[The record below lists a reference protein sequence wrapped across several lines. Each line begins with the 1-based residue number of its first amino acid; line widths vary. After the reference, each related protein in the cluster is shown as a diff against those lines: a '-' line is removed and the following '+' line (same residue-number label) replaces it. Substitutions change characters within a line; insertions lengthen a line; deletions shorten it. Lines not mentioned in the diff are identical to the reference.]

1 MERTVAVMDQNNG
14 IFIIF
19 AFVVA
24 LIISYAA
31 TPLAQKL
38 SFKIGA
44 IDVPKDNRRMHKE
57 PKALLGGLAIF
68 YGFLVSVLCFG
79 DFFLPS
85 GRLNMNLMGILA
97 GGVIVVVLGMFDDIK
112 PRPAL
117 LKFAIQLIAAAIP
130 VMLGV
135 RVFAITN
142 PFTNSLVALPTWL
155 SVAGSILW
163 IAGVTNA
170 VNLIDGL
177 DGLAAGVSSIAA
189 VALLSIL
196 LIEHSHSITL
206 LVMAAALAGAC
217 FGFLPYNFN
226 PAKLFMGDTGA
237 TFLGFVLACI
247 SIQGPFKTYV
257 AFTVPLLVLG
267 LPIFDTLFAIVRR
280 LLKGQPIMA
289 PDRGHLHHKLID
301 RGFSHKTTVIILYG
315 LSAILAISAIV
326 MLLTDVTRA
335 LVLIISVVLFGL
347 FAFTMMNHAGGENG
361 GKKSKDE
368 KNLLEPQTAQPEQS
382 IVQNKAK
389 SGQE

>member
-1 MERTVAVMDQNNG
+1 MNTGNG

-19 AFVVA
+19 AFIVA
-24 LIISYAA
+24 LIIAYAS
-31 TPLAQKL
+31 TPLAKRL
-38 SFKIGA
+38 AFRVGA
-44 IDVPKDNRRMHKE
+44 VDVPKDGRRMHTE
-57 PKALLGGLAIF
+57 PKARLGGLAIF

-79 DFFLPS
+79 YVKMPGGGWNWDLI
-85 GRLNMNLMGILA
+85 GILA
-97 GGVIVVVLGMFDDIK
+97 GAIIIVILGIFDDIK
-112 PRPAL
+112 PRPAI
-117 LKFAIQLIAAAIP
+117 LKFAIQLVAAAIP
-130 VMLGV
+130 VLLGV
-135 RVFAITN
+135 RVYVVNN
-142 PFTNSLVALPTWL
+142 PFTDTLLTLPLWL
-155 SVAGSILW
+155 SVGGSILW

-196 LIEHSHSITL
+196 LIEHISSVTL

-237 TFLGFVLACI
+237 TFLGYILACI

-267 LPIFDTLFAIVRR
+267 LPIFDTLFAIIRR
-280 LLKGQPIMA
+280 LLKGQSIMA

-301 RGFSHKTTVIILYG
+301 KGYSHRTTVIILYG

-326 MLLTDVTRA
+326 MLLTDISRSLILIASVI
-335 LVLIISVVLFGL
+335 LVAL
-347 FAFTMMNHAGGENG
+347 FALTLGRNNANEDTE
-361 GKKSKDE
+361 KKDDK
-368 KNLLEPQTAQPEQS
+368 
-382 IVQNKAK
+382 
-389 SGQE
+389 